1 MQKEICFVETFLGE
15 EPGPAFFVLL
25 RLPQVLSHFFIA
37 RGVLA
42 GCWASEGTEQLPET
56 HFHIRPLLNLALS
69 FFGMS
74 VGILK
79 ISEWNKSK

>member
-42 GCWASEGTEQLPET
+42 AAGPRREQNSCRKRID
-56 HFHIRPLLNLALS
+56 IRPLLNLTLS
-69 FFGMS
+69 FFFGMG

>member
-42 GCWASEGTEQLPET
+42 GYWASEGTEQLPET
-56 HFHIRPLLNLALS
+56 H
-69 FFGMS
+69 
-74 VGILK
+74 
-79 ISEWNKSK
+79 